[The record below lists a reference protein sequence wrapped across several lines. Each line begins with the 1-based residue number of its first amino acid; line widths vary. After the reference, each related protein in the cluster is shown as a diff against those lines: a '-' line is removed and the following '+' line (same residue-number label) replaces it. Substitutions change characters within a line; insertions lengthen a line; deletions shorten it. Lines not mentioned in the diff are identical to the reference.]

1 MLEKNNIDFGF
12 LIINKKKVTD
22 DNIVVININM
32 EYKKSLVFRNALVII
47 LLREAKLN
55 NIAKIKLTMTE
66 NQ

>member
-32 EYKKSLVFRNALVII
+32 EYKKSLIFRNALVII

-55 NIAKIKLTMTE
+55 NIAKIKLTMTV

>member
-55 NIAKIKLTMTE
+55 NIAKIKLTMTV